1 MSSRFSA
8 WLQAQL
14 DREDLNYTSLAQL
27 VGVQPNS
34 ARAWAIGQSEPSPEN
49 CLTIARRFHVEPE
62 YLYRLLGWLP
72 EAKESLPESKK
83 RLINRIME
91 IPPQYDAFCEGLIQ
105 LLEELPELPEVPD
118 HAGNREGESSR

>member
-34 ARAWAIGQSEPSPEN
+34 ARAWAIGQSEPSPQN
-49 CLTIARRFHVEPE
+49 CLAIAQRFHADPE
-62 YLYRLLGWLP
+62 HLYRLLGWLP
-72 EAKESLPESKK
+72 AREDTLPESKRRILN
-83 RLINRIME
+83 RLKE
-91 IPPQYDAFCEGLIQ
+91 IPPEYDALCERLIDSI
-105 LLEELPELPEVPD
+105 LEL
-118 HAGNREGESSR
+118 REQQESLRHTEH